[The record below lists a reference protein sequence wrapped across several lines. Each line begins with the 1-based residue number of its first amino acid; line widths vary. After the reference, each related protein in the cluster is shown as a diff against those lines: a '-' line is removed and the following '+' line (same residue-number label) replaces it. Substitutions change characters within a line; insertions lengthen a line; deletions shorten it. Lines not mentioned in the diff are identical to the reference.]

1 MNNRLTGL
9 DLLRSIIMIFGPT
22 FHASMLYGGAWGF
35 DYSLNQNVWVVDALN
50 LTHPFRM
57 ELFFIISGFFSAL
70 LIKRKGASHF
80 ISSRKK
86 RLIRPTLL
94 AVMITLPLIAMEMY
108 FLFDDTDLR
117 DYLSYKHL
125 WFLIVLSQISMLLML
140 APEKINRLAS
150 YIAEKL
156 NRLTWPFVFSLLF
169 LAVCLSVA
177 VSKIVNML
185 LPNSVL
191 SVSQIIPTIQYIP
204 FFFTGM
210 LLFFI
215 KKDVNKKEAI
225 FLSALYLLWY
235 FFSIIFKGEFKTA
248 MSLCQVFAVIALCLA
263 LFYTFKNLNIKENKT
278 ITALSKLALPFYL
291 THLPILIFLGWV
303 WSKSGISRDPVLFL
317 TYVIVL
323 NIIFSFAASILI
335 RKSQKM
341 SIFLGLA

>member
-94 AVMITLPLIAMEMY
+94 AVMIILPLIAMEMY
-108 FLFDDTDLR
+108 FLFDDKDLR

-215 KKDVNKKEAI
+215 KKDVNKKEAM